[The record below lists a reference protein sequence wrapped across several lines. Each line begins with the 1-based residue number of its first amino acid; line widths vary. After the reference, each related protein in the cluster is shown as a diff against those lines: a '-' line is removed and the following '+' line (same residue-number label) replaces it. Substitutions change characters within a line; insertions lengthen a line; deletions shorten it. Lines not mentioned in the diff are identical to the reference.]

1 MNYKRYEDMFP
12 VGQPYT
18 TYTIVK
24 EFRVAED
31 IPETDPRGYWEE
43 DEFIDRDE
51 VETFVDMVDAVKVMH
66 ILNQS
71 LAHTWEEWNG
81 VREKVDYVIYW
92 TEYDS
97 DGTERAAGYI
107 GEDE

>member
-43 DEFIDRDE
+43 GEFIDMDE
-51 VETFVDMVDAVKVMH
+51 VETFTDMTDAVKVMN
-66 ILNQS
+66 ILNRS
-71 LAHTWEEWNG
+71 LAHTWDAGNG
-81 VREKVDYVIYW
+81 VREKVNYVIHW

-97 DGTERAAGYI
+97 DGRECAAGYI